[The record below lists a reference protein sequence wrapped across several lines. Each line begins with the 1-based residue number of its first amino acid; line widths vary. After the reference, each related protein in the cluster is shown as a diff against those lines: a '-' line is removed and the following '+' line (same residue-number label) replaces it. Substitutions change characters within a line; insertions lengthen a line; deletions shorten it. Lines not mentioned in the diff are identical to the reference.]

1 VRKSST
7 GGIKMAKSNANNENS
22 GGTKGLGVL
31 IIVLIIITWLS
42 VMALLIKCDVGGF
55 GSQVLRPVFKDIPVI
70 NAILPD
76 ASDEEVAKESD
87 YPYDN
92 LQEALVGVA
101 SRDDAIS
108 EKDALIV
115 SLNETISEQNSE
127 LERLREYE
135 TEYNDLQDE
144 KNAFYNEIVYGD
156 SAPDTDTYVEW
167 YNELDS
173 EAAERI
179 YSEIVQSNET
189 SSKITDMAKTYEEM
203 DASAAADILSSMSDD
218 LDTVALIMN
227 NMSTTTR
234 GEVLAAM
241 DPELAALITK
251 KLLP

>member
-1 VRKSST
+1 
-7 GGIKMAKSNANNENS
+7 MAKNRENREGS
-22 GGTKGLGVL
+22 SGTKGLGVL
-31 IIVLIIITWLS
+31 VLILIIITWLS

-92 LQEALVGVA
+92 LQEALVGIA
-101 SRDDAIS
+101 SMEDAIS
-108 EKDALIV
+108 EKDALIM
-115 SLNETISEQNSE
+115 SLNDTINEQNSE
-127 LERLREYE
+127 IERLKSYE
-135 TEYNDLQDE
+135 TEYTNLQEE
-144 KNAFYNEIVYGD
+144 KNKFYNEIVYGD

-173 EAAERI
+173 EAAEEI
-179 YSEIVQSNET
+179 YREIVQSNT
-189 SSKITDMAKTYEEM
+189 ASDKILDMAKTYEGM
-203 DASAAADILSSMSDD
+203 DASAAADILSSMSND

-227 NMSTTTR
+227 NMSTTAR
-234 GEVLAAM
+234 ADVLAAM

>member
-1 VRKSST
+1 
-7 GGIKMAKSNANNENS
+7 MAKNRGSANGDGAGS
-22 GGTKGLGVL
+22 KGIGVL
-31 IIVLIIITWLS
+31 IVILIIITWLS

-87 YPYDN
+87 YPYEN

-101 SRDDAIS
+101 SMEDAIS
-108 EKDALIV
+108 EKDALII
-115 SLNETISEQNSE
+115 SLNDTIDEQSKE
-127 LERLREYE
+127 IERLKTYE
-135 TEYNDLQDE
+135 TEYTDLQDE
-144 KNAFYNEIVYGD
+144 KNKFYNEIVYGD

-173 EAAERI
+173 EAAEEI
-179 YSEIVQSNET
+179 YREIVQANT
-189 SSKITDMAKTYEEM
+189 ASSKITDMAKTYEGM
-203 DASAAADILSSMSDD
+203 DASAAADILSSMSND

-227 NMSTTTR
+227 NMSTTAR
-234 GEVLAAM
+234 GDVLAAM
-241 DPELAALITK
+241 DPELAASITK